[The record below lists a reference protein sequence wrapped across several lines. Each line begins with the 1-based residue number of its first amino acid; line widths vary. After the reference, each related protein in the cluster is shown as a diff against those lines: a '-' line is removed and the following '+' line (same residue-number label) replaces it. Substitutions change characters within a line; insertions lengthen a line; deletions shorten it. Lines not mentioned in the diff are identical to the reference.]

1 MQITEEL
8 SIASPV
14 AMVFDA
20 MADVRNVTLWNDSV
34 SLAELTSAEPIG
46 QGSQF
51 ITVNKIQKQDVT
63 ITAFE
68 RPGRLEFTVT
78 GKRMDIPTVFTFAET
93 DGGTSLVGT
102 FDMRPKG
109 LMKILL
115 PMLSPLVRRELA
127 KQHANF
133 KELCEA
139 QARSNDA

>member
-1 MQITEEL
+1 MQITEEP

-78 GKRMDIPTVFTFAET
+78 GKRMDIP
-93 DGGTSLVGT
+93 
-102 FDMRPKG
+102 
-109 LMKILL
+109 
-115 PMLSPLVRRELA
+115 
-127 KQHANF
+127 
-133 KELCEA
+133 
-139 QARSNDA
+139 